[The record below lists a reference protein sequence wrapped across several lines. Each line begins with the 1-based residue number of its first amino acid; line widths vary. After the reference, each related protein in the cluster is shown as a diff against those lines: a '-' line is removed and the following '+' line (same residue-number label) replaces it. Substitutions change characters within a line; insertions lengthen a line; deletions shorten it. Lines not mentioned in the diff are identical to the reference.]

1 MAPHIFRIGKCR
13 KKNGV
18 FSASTQTK
26 KKIPI
31 PRTAT
36 RRQFSE
42 LIVDLVASIDAVFNH
57 APSSSTAP
65 SRSAAPSSLVVPTM
79 VTPRSTRKK
88 TPLPLRVETPAVS
101 DNKESASVT
110 AISNLPNTPTP
121 LKLLQEAH
129 VQASTPPEDITLC
142 NLKLFVAERFI
153 EKLLDTDNSTTIQW
167 HNKLTEPGGQP
178 ETNLLYPAACCLPTS
193 KPCSAVGPSELHLQ
207 APAPCSDLL
216 LLVAAVQ
223 KSLITEPIH
232 LETWHR
238 RRVIRTAP
246 CRHLLHA
253 ATFFFLQRR
262 SKNRQ
267 APSPSGNE
275 NPPSSTI
282 NHCSS
287 ALLIWC

>member
-1 MAPHIFRIGKCR
+1 MAPHIFASESVEKRMVCSRHQPKPRR
-13 KKNGV
+13 KFRYQELQQGAN
-18 FSASTQTK
+18 SPSWLLTLWHLLTQ
-26 KKIPI
+26 
-31 PRTAT
+31 
-36 RRQFSE
+36 S
-42 LIVDLVASIDAVFNH
+42 SI
-57 APSSSTAP
+57 
-65 SRSAAPSSLVVPTM
+65 M
-79 VTPRSTRKK
+79 
-88 TPLPLRVETPAVS
+88 
-101 DNKESASVT
+101 
-110 AISNLPNTPTP
+110 
-121 LKLLQEAH
+121 LLQVLLLLH
-129 VQASTPPEDITLC
+129 VLLLP
-142 NLKLFVAERFI
+142 ERFI

-178 ETNLLYPAACCLPTS
+178 ETNLLYPAACSLPTS
-193 KPCSAVGPSELHLQ
+193 TPCSAVGPSELHLQ

-238 RRVIRTAP
+238 HRAIRTAP
-246 CRHLLHA
+246 CRLLLHA
-253 ATFFFLQRR
+253 ATFFFLRRR

-267 APSPSGNE
+267 APSGNE